1 MRVCLSVS
9 EDRRRIRTISP
20 SEPILSEGAAYVM
33 TQTTFPAASF
43 LLNILTSFAIHQG
56 DRGELVALLLL
67 TLARDRVS
75 RQSST
80 NLSPNSLDHNIPAGF
95 FKMVDFLPAL
105 LRIPKS
111 SNDIF
116 MNILEATPSVCRTES
131 EKKVLLKEAFA
142 DVYVHF
148 NHFIKPLEQD
158 DLDFGTLQEMFARN
172 AAVLYATN
180 QRGIDVAMPTIKGH
194 VVVKTA
200 ASLFVIQLKNDSNY
214 SAAVQEDLFHSMNP
228 VTLGLIKEDE
238 VLPVPLIRMVLCL
251 TGERKAVKFVSEQRK
266 GNFTSYDIWVS
277 GVDNQV
283 FSIIQPDDNDTWG
296 QLLRPQDWKK
306 EFQPKRPEVNALL
319 KTLMPS
325 ALREASFRTWFKQD
339 PPAVS
344 QD

>member
-20 SEPILSEGAAYVM
+20 SEPILSEGAAHVM

-80 NLSPNSLDHNIPAGF
+80 SLLPNSLDHNIPAGF

-105 LRIPKS
+105 LRIPES

-116 MNILEATPSVCRTES
+116 MNILEATPSVYRTES

-180 QRGIDVAMPTIKGH
+180 QHGIDVAMPTIKGH

-200 ASLFVIQLKNDSNY
+200 ASLFVIKLKNDTNY

-228 VTLGLIKEDE
+228 VTLGLINEDE

-251 TGERKAVKFVSEQRK
+251 AGKRKAVRILSLDQAFN
-266 GNFTSYDIWVS
+266 GYI
-277 GVDNQV
+277 
-283 FSIIQPDDNDTWG
+283 PP
-296 QLLRPQDWKK
+296 LLCKCNSLSSPCSSNTPRIRCRSSTPRCLCNRPNTL
-306 EFQPKRPEVNALL
+306 PLL
-319 KTLMPS
+319 
-325 ALREASFRTWFKQD
+325 AFKLILSTRMVHNRRQCR
-339 PPAVS
+339 
-344 QD
+344 